1 MKQLPG
7 PRTLFG
13 HRLRARIRR
22 LAVPAAIGVAALV
35 AIGVAAVA
43 GLIALATDMPSA
55 EDLAKDPLPL
65 ATKVYAADGATL
77 LYEFAEE
84 RREPVRFD
92 ELPRTLIDATVSAED
107 RTFWS
112 NPGIDVPAIVRAAF
126 ENVQARR
133 ITQGASTITQ
143 QLIRARMLDNERT
156 LARKAREA
164 LLAVEVSRRY
174 SKQEILELYFNQ
186 IYYGAQAY
194 GVKAAARVYFGTTD
208 LSKLTLG
215 QAALLAGLPQSPSTL
230 DPTKPE
236 NRDLARQRRAYV
248 LDQMVRGGYVTPAQA
263 DTANKEPVEIGGGA
277 GGIRLAAP
285 HFVFQVKRELARILG
300 SEAAVT
306 RGGYT
311 VVTSVIPALQQEAE
325 QQVRAHVDRLRS
337 RNVNNAALVS
347 MDPRTGQ
354 VLAYVGSVDYR
365 DTADAKVQGQ
375 YDAAG
380 IGARQPGSAFKI
392 FTYLTALKRGA
403 TAATVVVDARTDFGG
418 GYRPE
423 NADLQ
428 YHGPVTMRQALR
440 ESRNVPAVKFLQQHA
455 GIDET
460 IRTARDL
467 GITAD
472 FEGSAAGLSLTLGS
486 VPVRLVDMTRA
497 FGAVANGGERI
508 DPQLVMKVHDPRGKL
523 IFHFEPARQRVL
535 SQEVA
540 WLMTDI
546 LKDTT
551 QPDRSFMFGPWTNL
565 GRPAALK
572 TGTTDD
578 MKDVYSVGYTPQIV
592 TGVWMGNSDGT
603 PMSSRDLSSAMGPG
617 QLWRDFMRS
626 AHTLLELKPEDW
638 PRPAGIVSAEVAVA
652 PGAFGGYGSGLL
664 PTAAS
669 PFRST
674 ENFVRGTAPTKPDDW
689 SAACPAAAVAGREG
703 APERATRMVIKEA
716 GPAAWARDRERWI
729 REAMAGAHDYGRFP
743 WSRILSIG
751 DACPSP
757 APSASPSV
765 SPSGRPSPTA
775 PGRPSP
781 TLVTPLPS
789 VTLPPLTPPPPPA
802 RTPAPTPTPRG

>member
-1 MKQLPG
+1 MLP
-7 PRTLFG
+7 RSVLTR
-13 HRLRARIRR
+13 RLRR
-22 LAVPAAIGVAALV
+22 LALPVALGAAALV
-35 AIGVAAVA
+35 GLGVAAVA
-43 GLIALATDMPSA
+43 AITVLASDMPSV

-84 RREPVRFD
+84 RREPVRFE
-92 ELPRTLIDATVSAED
+92 ELPKTLIDATISAED

-112 NPGIDVPAIVRAAF
+112 NPGIDVPSIVRAAF
-126 ENVQARR
+126 ENVQAGR

-164 LLAVEVSRRY
+164 LLALEVARRY
-174 SKQEILELYFNQ
+174 SKQEILEMYFNQ

-236 NRDLARQRRAYV
+236 NQTDATERRAYV
-248 LDQMVRGGYVTPAQA
+248 LDQMVRSGYITQAQA
-263 DTANKEPVEIGGGA
+263 DAASKEPIEIGGGA

-285 HFVFQVKRELARILG
+285 HFVFQVKRELTRILG
-300 SEAAVT
+300 SEGAVT
-306 RGGYT
+306 RGGFT
-311 VVTSVIPALQQEAE
+311 VVTSVIPALQHEAE
-325 QQVRAHVDRLRS
+325 KQVQAHVARLHDRD
-337 RNVNNAALVS
+337 VNNAALVA

-365 DTADAKVQGQ
+365 NTADPKVQGQ
-375 YDAAG
+375 FDAAG
-380 IGARQPGSAFKI
+380 IGSRQPGSAFKI

-403 TAATVVVDARTDFGG
+403 TPATVVVDARTDFGG

-460 IRTARDL
+460 VRTARDL

-472 FEGSAAGLSLTLGS
+472 FEAAGAGLSLTLGS
-486 VPVRLVDMTRA
+486 VPVRLIDMTRA
-497 FGAVANGGERI
+497 YAAVANGGERV

-551 QPDRSFMFGPWTNL
+551 QPDRSFLFGPWTNI

-592 TGVWMGNSDGT
+592 TGIWMGNSDGSL
-603 PMSSRDLSSAMGPG
+603 MSSRDLSSAMGPG

-638 PRPAGIVSAEVAVA
+638 ARPAGIVTAEVAVA
-652 PGAFGGYGSGLL
+652 PGALGGYGSGLA
-664 PTAAS
+664 PTAAT
-669 PFRST
+669 PFRSS
-674 ENFVRGTAPTKPDDW
+674 ELFVRGTAPTKADDW
-689 SAACPAAAVAGREG
+689 FEACPGTRASGKDAAAEPG
-703 APERATRMVIKEA
+703 ARMVIKET
-716 GPAAWARDRERWI
+716 GPGAWARDRDRWI
-729 REAMAGAHDYGRFP
+729 TEAMAGRHDYGRFP
-743 WSRILSIG
+743 WSRILSKG

-757 APSASPSV
+757 SPSASASPSV
-765 SPSGRPSPTA
+765 SPTARSSPTA
-775 PGRPSP
+775 PAKPSP
-781 TLVTPLPS
+781 TLATPLPT
-789 VTLPPLTPPPPPA
+789 VTLPPLTPPPKTA
-802 RTPAPTPTPRG
+802 APTPTPTPR